1 MSEKKTQANRPPK
14 SKKADHR
21 TRVQKIRQAQTEE
34 VRRKFKAIEYIR
46 QLEESAKE
54 YDRIR
59 DEMKKAVTRRG
70 KLTTKEREQL
80 VIIRSQIS
88 ILKAQLEA
96 VKQKVDLNLRRLRY
110 CVPELKAIELSDPTG
125 SNPFLTFAA
134 AMKEALEDDIDSSQQ
149 EDGEDDGS

>member
-1 MSEKKTQANRPPK
+1 M
-14 SKKADHR
+14 
-21 TRVQKIRQAQTEE
+21 QKIRQAQTEE

-59 DEMKKAVTRRG
+59 DDMKKAVTRRG
-70 KLTTKEREQL
+70 KLTSKEREEL
-80 VIIRSQIS
+80 FVIRAQIN

-96 VKQKVDLNLRRLRY
+96 IKQKVDLNLRRLRY
-110 CVPELKAIELSDPTG
+110 CVPELKAIEISDPEG

-134 AMKEALEDDIDSSQQ
+134 AMKEALEDDISKSQDD
-149 EDGEDDGS
+149 EDRD

>member
-1 MSEKKTQANRPPK
+1 LPAKKKTDN
-14 SKKADHR
+14 R

-59 DEMKKAVTRRG
+59 DDMKKAVTRRG
-70 KLTTKEREQL
+70 KLTSKEREEL
-80 VIIRSQIS
+80 FVIRAQIN

-96 VKQKVDLNLRRLRY
+96 IKQKVDLNLRRLRY
-110 CVPELKAIELSDPTG
+110 CVPELKAIEISDPEG

-134 AMKEALEDDIDSSQQ
+134 AMKEALEDDISKSQDD
-149 EDGEDDGS
+149 EDRD

>member
-1 MSEKKTQANRPPK
+1 
-14 SKKADHR
+14 
-21 TRVQKIRQAQTEE
+21 VQKIRQAQTEE

-59 DEMKKAVTRRG
+59 DDMKKAVTRRG
-70 KLTTKEREQL
+70 KLTSKEREEL
-80 VIIRSQIS
+80 FVIRAQIN

-96 VKQKVDLNLRRLRY
+96 IKQKVDLNLRRLRY
-110 CVPELKAIELSDPTG
+110 CVPELKAIEISDPEG

-134 AMKEALEDDIDSSQQ
+134 AMKEALEDDISKSQDD
-149 EDGEDDGS
+149 EDRD